1 MKLLIR
7 SSLLVFGCFIVS
19 SVNAFEVG
27 AEFSA
32 EAVQNIPGR
41 PSMNAKMFISK
52 NAVRTES
59 TMNGNTMVEI
69 VYTKDKRH
77 VLLNQISK
85 TYIEQKAPNN
95 NAIKSQGKKD
105 SPCSNLINVRCKNLG
120 KEKINGRDT
129 TKWEMTTQRNGQ
141 DFKSL
146 HWLDKKYQMPLREQF
161 QDGTVSTITLSGKEV
176 IDGRK
181 TEKWKFLATR
191 PDGKSVESLQWYD
204 PKLKMVIREELP
216 GGFIR
221 ELRNIKVAKQNK
233 KLFKIPTD
241 YKKEVMPEIINQ
253 GMMMPAR
260 PR

>member
-1 MKLLIR
+1 MKLFIR
-7 SSLLVFGCFIVS
+7 LSILVFGCFIVS

-32 EAVQNIPGR
+32 EAVQNVPGR

-77 VLLNQISK
+77 ILLNQFRK
-85 TYIEQKAPNN
+85 TYIEQKAPGN
-95 NAIKSQGKKD
+95 NAPATQGKKKT
-105 SPCSNLINVRCKNLG
+105 PCSGLMNTKCKNLG
-120 KEKINGRDT
+120 KEKIGGRAT
-129 TKWEMTTQRNGQ
+129 TKWEMTIQRNGQ
-141 DFKSL
+141 YFKSL
-146 HWLDKKYQMPLREQF
+146 HWVDKKYHMPLREQF
-161 QDGTVSTITLSGKEV
+161 QDGTVSTISMLGKEV
-176 IDGRK
+176 VDGRN

-221 ELRNIKVAKQNK
+221 ELRNIKVAKQDKN
-233 KLFKIPTD
+233 LFKIPSE
-241 YKKEVMPEIINQ
+241 YKKEVMPDMHQ
-253 GMMMPAR
+253 QRMMMPAR